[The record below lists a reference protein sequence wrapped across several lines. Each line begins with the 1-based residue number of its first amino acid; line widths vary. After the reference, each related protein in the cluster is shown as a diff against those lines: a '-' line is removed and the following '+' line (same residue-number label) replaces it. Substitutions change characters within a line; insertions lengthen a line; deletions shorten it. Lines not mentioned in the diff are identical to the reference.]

1 MGKNPK
7 SPEKKE
13 IGTILKGIIMKGHI
27 SSNRYFLICMALFM
41 TFLLLAVSGCR
52 KESSE
57 SENHDPV
64 VWVLRDI
71 IKTPDIPVQV
81 RNRAELAI
89 SQWQNDVVDCK
100 PILVNAVLGK
110 PQGFDKV
117 LLALIIF
124 DEDRD
129 TVGFVIKEEYVDS
142 NGVKTTLEED
152 YPAYV
157 HCLPF
162 AVVDAHWVAIQ
173 IRDKHQQKDEQRWQ
187 KYVKSDFNELVKEY
201 IQSDKFSVDSFYP
214 GEFWEDTLPPVLV
227 SVPEPNEVDV
237 WVYVYDKAGNKSE
250 DVKLLDFT
258 RRTGEN

>member
-1 MGKNPK
+1 MNK
-7 SPEKKE
+7 
-13 IGTILKGIIMKGHI
+13 IGLLKGYIKGLLLFAII
-27 SSNRYFLICMALFM
+27 
-41 TFLLLAVSGCR
+41 FLLSTLPGCG

-64 VWVLRDI
+64 IWVLRDI
-71 IKTPDIPVQV
+71 IKKPELPVHV

-89 SQWQNDVVDCK
+89 SHWQNDVVDCK
-100 PILVNAVLGK
+100 PILVHAVLGK
-110 PQGFDKV
+110 PQGVDKV
-117 LLALIIF
+117 ILGLIIF

-173 IRDKHQQKDEQRWQ
+173 IRDKHQQKDEQLWSE
-187 KYVKSDFNELVKEY
+187 YVNTDFEQLVNKHIRSD
-201 IQSDKFSVDSFYP
+201 DFSIESFYP
-214 GEFWEDTLPPVLV
+214 GKFWEDTLPAVWV
-227 SVPEPNEVDV
+227 SIPEPNKVGV
-237 WVYVYDKAGNKSE
+237 WIYVYDKAANKSE
-250 DVKLLDFT
+250 AVKLLNFT
-258 RRTGEN
+258 KNKKNNK